1 MKNVV
6 ICMVLFLGFFVL
18 FACSTAQPA
27 SEPAPAPTPATA
39 PAQTPATAPAPTPVA
54 APTTPPVAP
63 VPPER
68 AHALVL
74 DGAEL
79 YTVIIADTLSHIARL
94 KYGAVNGYFYPL
106 IIMASRDIVEDQD
119 LIEPN
124 TVLTI
129 PDLQANLAD
138 ARARA
143 SMKNFF
149 LEIAEITEREHKRP
163 IDSVELRKLAA
174 TF

>member
-1 MKNVV
+1 MKKNIVF
-6 ICMVLFLGFFVL
+6 CLVLLLGLFVL
-18 FACSTAQPA
+18 FACATAQSASGPAPSSAPVSAAPAAPPPA
-27 SEPAPAPTPATA
+27 SPS
-39 PAQTPATAPAPTPVA
+39 
-54 APTTPPVAP
+54 PPVAP

-68 AHALVL
+68 AHALIL

-79 YTVIIADTLSHIARL
+79 YTVIKADTLSHIARL
-94 KYGAVNGYFYPL
+94 KYGAANGFYYPL

-119 LIEPN
+119 VIEPN

-129 PDLQANLAD
+129 PNLQANLND
-138 ARARA
+138 AKARA

-163 IDSVELRKLAA
+163 NDAVGLRRLAESL
-174 TF
+174 